1 MFSVATPL
9 MSSRPRPP
17 TPMQAML
24 SVSLGARNPRPST
37 CRGTMVNATAAPA
50 SPTNVRR
57 EMRLRAMMGASSV
70 GCGRLRRARGS
81 EQDGEQHE
89 NREGHR
95 RRIHPDAWPIV
106 RHGSPSARAG
116 EGAYHPTRHPGA
128 DRIADAVRDDVD
140 HPLRGSADP
149 LARPLVGVDLAGHEE
164 EIVAGAMPQGPG
176 GEKPEPAGD
185 VVVAERALAL
195 RPSYLC
201 AGHDGR

>member
-149 LARPLVGVDLAGHEE
+149 LARPLVGVDLTRHERSE
-164 EIVAGAMPQGPG
+164 EHTSELQSRLHLVCRLLL
-176 GEKPEPAGD
+176 EKKKIK
-185 VVVAERALAL
+185 
-195 RPSYLC
+195 
-201 AGHDGR
+201 HQI